1 MLVGK
6 LFNNIPD
13 KLKYHEFRNLSFDSR
28 NCKLKD
34 IFFSIKGTNSN
45 GNKFIKNAIKN
56 GARTIISDLNYQ
68 GLKNGILYINSSNVR
83 KTLSYA
89 GSKIYIK
96 KPKNLVG
103 ITGTNGKS
111 SVANFYYQILSQNK
125 KLSAS
130 IGTLGIKSK
139 FYKKNFEIT
148 TLDPITLHRNL
159 QIIKNKKI
167 NNVIMEASSHGLKQS
182 RLDHLRFNC
191 SIFTNFSRDHLDYHK
206 NYKDYLNSK
215 LKLFKNLTKKNA
227 TVIFDNDLSTSKILK
242 KICNVKKFK
251 ITTIGKKNSDLN
263 INRISYFKDL
273 QVVEFDYKKK
283 KYSIN
288 LQLVGKLQ
296 VKNILMACLAA
307 ECSGVKFSKIISNI
321 HKIKPVEGRMEQI
334 KRIKNGSK
342 VILDFAHTP
351 DALKSS
357 LENLKDQYPLNNLNI
372 VFGCGGNRDKAKR
385 SLMGKIA
392 DKYCEKVYLTDD
404 NPRDE
409 IPKKIRSQIK
419 SKISRKKL
427 IEIPSRKN
435 AILKAIN
442 NLTSGNILLVAGKG
456 HETYQQYGSTK
467 KSFSDREII
476 NTGINKK
483 NASLFN
489 DWKLNILNEHC
500 DLNKISRKLNSKNI
514 LINSKKINK
523 KDIFFG
529 LKGKFNDGSKFAD
542 EAIKNGAAFCI
553 VNSYKN
559 KSIKKIKVDSS
570 LNTLTKAASTLRT
583 VSNSKIISITGSSGK
598 TSLKELLA
606 FVFNKITPTS
616 YSKNS
621 YNNKFGVPLSLL
633 NIKKKHDFSI
643 LEVGMDKKGEI
654 NKLSNIIKP
663 DLGIITNI
671 SYAHIKNFNSL
682 NQIAKAKAEMMNNII
697 LDGTIILNMDD
708 NYFTYLKE
716 IAIQKKIKIISFSKK
731 NNFSNIG
738 LVKIIKKS
746 LKLKLIVRV
755 NNSNK
760 DFIINQNLK
769 PYLTNVLATI
779 AVLSKFF
786 DLKKIDRNIFLNFE
800 IPKARGD
807 TVKINFKKKS
817 ILLTDESYNSN
828 PLSLNFAIK
837 NFDSVK
843 TKKKKI
849 LVLSDML
856 ELGKFSKYL
865 HIEVAKSINKTKI
878 NKIYVYGRY
887 VRDLY
892 KNLTKTK
899 QGKILKNK
907 NEIYELVRNNID
919 NNHHFMFKGSNST
932 GLQEVVSN
940 IKKRKIYAI

>member
-1 MLVGK
+1 MLIGK
-6 LFNNIPD
+6 LFNNIPE
-13 KLKYHEFRNLSFDSR
+13 KFKHHEFRNLSFDSR
-28 NCKLKD
+28 NCKPKD

-357 LENLKDQYPLNNLNI
+357 LENLKEQYPLNNLNI

-385 SLMGKIA
+385 PLMGKIA

-899 QGKILKNK
+899 QGKILKK
-907 NEIYELVRNNID
+907 NQFY
-919 NNHHFMFKGSNST
+919 
-932 GLQEVVSN
+932 
-940 IKKRKIYAI
+940 